1 MATANFS
8 LKGDVAL
15 VTGSSKG
22 IGRAIAMAF
31 AEQGANLV
39 ITARG
44 QGDLDVVKKE
54 IEALGVQCLAI
65 SADLSKDEDIVRLH
79 KEACDKFGMVNILVN
94 NAGAGDFVGIHDI
107 SRESFDF
114 VMQVNTWAPIY
125 LAQLCFPAW
134 KEKGEGRIVNIG
146 SNGGVKPDPFM
157 GAYSAS
163 KAGVIIITQQMAQE
177 WAKYGVRANAINP
190 GLVKTDLAEDLA
202 AYLELMGNTQCMLR
216 RGADPSEIAGMA
228 VLLASPAGSFCQG
241 EMFNVDGG
249 EIYRPTYD
257 FSIDEYTELKKE
269 LGR

>member
-1 MATANFS
+1 MAIANFS

-22 IGRAIAMAF
+22 IGRAIALAF
-31 AEQGANLV
+31 AEQGADLV

-44 QGDLDVVKKE
+44 QGDLDSVKKE
-54 IEALGVQCLAI
+54 IEALGVRCLAV
-65 SADLSKDEDIVRLH
+65 SADMSKDEDIDRLH
-79 KEACDKFGMVNILVN
+79 KEACDEFGMINILVN
-94 NAGAGDFVGIHDI
+94 NAGAGEFVGLHDI

-134 KEKGEGRIVNIG
+134 QEKGEGRIVNIG
-146 SNGGVKPDPFM
+146 SNGGLKPDPFM

-163 KAGVIIITQQMAQE
+163 KAGVNIITQQMAQE
-177 WAKYGVRANAINP
+177 WSKYGVRANAINP
-190 GLVKTDLAEDLA
+190 GLVKTDLASDLVA
-202 AYLELMGNTQCMLR
+202 LFELDGFSQNIAR
-216 RGADPSEIAGMA
+216 RAADPSELAGIA

-241 EMFNVDGG
+241 EMFTVDGG
-249 EIYRPTYD
+249 EMFRPTYD
-257 FSIDEYTELKKE
+257 FSIDEYLELKKD